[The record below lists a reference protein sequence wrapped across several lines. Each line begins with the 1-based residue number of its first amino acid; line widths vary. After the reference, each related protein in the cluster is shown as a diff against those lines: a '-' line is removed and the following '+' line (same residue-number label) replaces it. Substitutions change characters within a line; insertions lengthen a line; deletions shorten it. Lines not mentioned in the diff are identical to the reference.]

1 MTNPNILRTP
11 IVRKILDLNGNAITG
26 ATANIFTIPGSATTT
41 VYSTE
46 TGAGTISQ
54 PLISD
59 VDGGLSGWLEIG
71 IYDIKV
77 ETSLG
82 TSTSRYY
89 VNHPQQSLLQGDSL
103 EDNNLQIKDD
113 NDTTARFTVNA
124 GGTISLGSGS
134 GTADVT
140 LYRSGAGTL
149 TTNGAFVVG
158 TNLNIQGDDLALA
171 IKLNKEVFG

>member
-1 MTNPNILRTP
+1 MPTNILRTP
-11 IVRKILDLNGNAITG
+11 INQKIQNLSGDALSG
-26 ATANIFTIPGSATTT
+26 ATATIYTIPGSATTT

-54 PLISD
+54 PLVSEL
-59 VDGGLSGWLEIG
+59 DGGLSGWLEIG

-89 VNHPQQSLLQGDSL
+89 VNHPQQSLLTDLKVQ
-103 EDNNLQIKDD
+103 NDD
-113 NDTTARFTVNA
+113 
-124 GGTISLGSGS
+124 I
-134 GTADVT
+134 
-140 LYRSGAGTL
+140 
-149 TTNGAFVVG
+149 
-158 TNLNIQGDDLALA
+158 ALV